1 MKFLLDAHLPPS
13 LCGVFQRAG
22 HDAVHTASLP
32 AANATQDKFLN
43 QLAESEQRVVVTKD
57 SDFYFSHQL
66 HGKPARLL
74 LVRAGN
80 LRLRALLKLFEEH
93 LPEIVAALENN
104 SLVEID
110 RVRITVHK

>member
-13 LCGVFQRAG
+13 LCGVLQRAG

-32 AANATQDKFLN
+32 SANATQDKFLN

-110 RVRITVHK
+110 RVRVTVHK